1 MAHSIRSNIV
11 DYKIGKII
19 WSETETWDGVEDS
32 EVVNNDKSRL
42 DATVTI
48 KAWSASEWGCWYLA
62 NDYLGML
69 DIKDEKRFFPEPFR
83 FKGQEW
89 NGKGCRVE
97 ITCIPARKP
106 GLDCQLVLKAMAKT
120 FLEESWET
128 YISNEDEDRRE
139 KERSG
144 EIPFDPVL
152 RPRPA
157 MPTPSKRLLEECDLY
172 ALDLYERIRIVW
184 SSRVDAIVEPWKQI
198 NEYAYRRRGKPESY
212 LDVWGHYAVMSCIG
226 HGVSWED
233 SHDPILWIDSIH
245 GKQAE
250 LDASYEREDKVTLL
264 LSIEA
269 PQWEA
274 EEQSEIR

>member
-1 MAHSIRSNIV
+1 M

-19 WSETETWDGVEDS
+19 WSETETWDGKEDS
-32 EVVNNDKSRL
+32 EVVGKHKGTIADNI
-42 DATVTI
+42 TI
-48 KAWSASEWGCWYLA
+48 KAWSASEWGCWFLA

-69 DIKDEKRFFPEPFR
+69 DIKDEKKFFPEPFR

-89 NGKGCRVE
+89 DGKGYRVE

-120 FLEESWET
+120 FLEDSWDSYALNVE
-128 YISNEDEDRRE
+128 EDR
-139 KERSG
+139 SAAMVAG
-144 EIPFDPVL
+144 TIPFDPVL

-157 MPTPSKRLLEECDLY
+157 MPTPSKRLLEECDIA

-184 SSRVDAIVEPWKQI
+184 SSRVDAIVEPWRVVTFH
-198 NEYAYRRRGKPESY
+198 AYRKKAPVEKW
-212 LDVWGHYAVMSCIG
+212 LEVWGYYAVMTCIG
-226 HGVSWED
+226 HGVAWGD
-233 SHDPILWIDSIH
+233 SLPEVVWIDSIH

-250 LDASYEREDKVTLL
+250 LRAGYEREDKVTLL